1 MIITLPSESH
11 IHHIS
16 STFLSHVH
24 IPSKHYT
31 SLWQTLFKP
40 PRNNSSISLFCV
52 NSFEILKYV
61 TKAKQKRKIKR
72 QGKRKE
78 KKKEKERNRRS
89 EKKENKL
96 EEYLLFS
103 TLPSLPFPSI
113 PTIHHHP
120 HHLGAKKI
128 IISGTTFAFKNPF
141 CLHTYFA
148 FNHIIPLD
156 IVSLNFFQPPQTLHP
171 KIGIPLQLHFF

>member
-1 MIITLPSESH
+1 MTHTSITSPPHSSH
-11 IHHIS
+11 MNIS
-16 STFLSHVH
+16 LQTLHF
-24 IPSKHYT
+24 T
-31 SLWQTLFKP
+31 LWQTLFKP

-52 NSFEILKYV
+52 NSFKILKYV
-61 TKAKQKRKIKR
+61 TKAKQKRKRKR

-103 TLPSLPFPSI
+103 TPPSLPFPSI

-120 HHLGAKKI
+120 YHLGAKI
-128 IISGTTFAFKNPF
+128 IISGIIFAF
-141 CLHTYFA
+141 
-148 FNHIIPLD
+148 
-156 IVSLNFFQPPQTLHP
+156 
-171 KIGIPLQLHFF
+171 